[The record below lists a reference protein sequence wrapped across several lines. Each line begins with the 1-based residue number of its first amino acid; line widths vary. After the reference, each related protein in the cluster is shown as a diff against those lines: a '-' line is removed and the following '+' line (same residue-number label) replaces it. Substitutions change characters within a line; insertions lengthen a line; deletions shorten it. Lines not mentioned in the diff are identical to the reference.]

1 MPSNQFERK
10 IQAEEPWRTAVPFRG
25 QTTWNLSGLSPK
37 LDCGSKSP
45 EKVLLPGGHGNQD
58 QKCPVKSLEFI
69 GYCVTD
75 GSSVLWPPL
84 RLIVWV
90 SIALSAHD
98 GVYYEYVFEINSGNT
113 AVETLFTTAPRFF
126 FFCTLYRTK
135 KKTINLTL
143 ISNPRCLVPTSLQPD
158 CSPERVDPIR
168 NTAVP
173 FWGQTAWNSTAV
185 PSTKRGWILGIWVV
199 CPHYSNLLWI
209 WLVSPH
215 NGTAVLCKG
224 HSVRDQ

>member
-1 MPSNQFERK
+1 MPCKKSGIYRLLCN
-10 IQAEEPWRTAVPFRG
+10 WWV
-25 QTTWNLSGLSPK
+25 LSTLAPPK
-37 LDCGSKSP
+37 
-45 EKVLLPGGHGNQD
+45 
-58 QKCPVKSLEFI
+58 
-69 GYCVTD
+69 
-75 GSSVLWPPL
+75 
-84 RLIVWV
+84 
-90 SIALSAHD
+90 
-98 GVYYEYVFEINSGNT
+98 INSMSINCAFRPWWGLLWIRIRDQFREYSSINT
-113 AVETLFTTAPRFF
+113 VYPCPAFF